1 MLLNVSYNEPDVK
14 QKIEAAVGKPFS
26 LKERWSKGGIGSSK
40 LLISQTSDD
49 INNLLMLDNNQNTC
63 NIELRPKGIIIRFR
77 SLLETYGLIIPYYK
91 LTLYKGKAQ
100 EYSIYKDKQFIKVV
114 ADNKSTFKF
123 FSKLISEKA
132 SNQLPGIEDLLKLHF
147 TVCITGI
154 NLSWSSDRFFVESH
168 FFPLSDPTRQ
178 ATNGKHYGKH
188 FGWNPKCTIDYS

>member
-14 QKIEAAVGKPFS
+14 QKIDAAVGKPFS

-77 SLLETYGLIIPYYK
+77 SLLETYGLVIPYYK

-132 SNQLPGIEDLLKLHF
+132 SNQLPGIEDL
-147 TVCITGI
+147 
-154 NLSWSSDRFFVESH
+154 
-168 FFPLSDPTRQ
+168 
-178 ATNGKHYGKH
+178 
-188 FGWNPKCTIDYS
+188 

>member
-77 SLLETYGLIIPYYK
+77 SLLETYGLVIPYYK

-100 EYSIYKDKQFIKVV
+100 EYSIYKDKQFIKVL

-132 SNQLPGIEDLLKLHF
+132 SNQLPGIEDL
-147 TVCITGI
+147 
-154 NLSWSSDRFFVESH
+154 
-168 FFPLSDPTRQ
+168 
-178 ATNGKHYGKH
+178 
-188 FGWNPKCTIDYS
+188 

>member
-1 MLLNVSYNEPDVK
+1 MLLNISYNEPDVK

-77 SLLETYGLIIPYYK
+77 SLLETYGLVIPYYK
-91 LTLYKGKAQ
+91 LILYKGKAQ
-100 EYSIYKDKQFIKVV
+100 EYSIYKDKQFIKVL

-132 SNQLPGIEDLLKLHF
+132 SNQLPGIEDL
-147 TVCITGI
+147 
-154 NLSWSSDRFFVESH
+154 
-168 FFPLSDPTRQ
+168 
-178 ATNGKHYGKH
+178 
-188 FGWNPKCTIDYS
+188 

>member
-77 SLLETYGLIIPYYK
+77 SLLETYGLVIPYYK

-132 SNQLPGIEDLLKLHF
+132 SNQLPGIEDL
-147 TVCITGI
+147 
-154 NLSWSSDRFFVESH
+154 
-168 FFPLSDPTRQ
+168 
-178 ATNGKHYGKH
+178 
-188 FGWNPKCTIDYS
+188 